1 LLVGLLL
8 CIVRYK
14 NKQNGQKPVNNLFS
28 YWMKRKKTTSALGR
42 PRAFDAEKALD
53 CAMQVFWRKGYLGT
67 SLSDLTNAMGINRP
81 SLYAAFGN
89 KKSLFRKALNRYF
102 KGPSAYLNDALQEP
116 TARAVAE
123 RLFQSVIDLLTDPQ
137 TPTTCLWVHSA
148 LSCGDDPI
156 RKEFAVQRAGAIAG
170 LRKRFKRA
178 IAEGD
183 LPADTDADALAHFVL
198 AVNFGLT
205 VQASTGAIRK
215 ELLRIAEFALKAW
228 PK

>member
-1 LLVGLLL
+1 MD
-8 CIVRYK
+8 Y
-14 NKQNGQKPVNNLFS
+14 LFTG
-28 YWMKRKKTTSALGR
+28 MKRKKIKLALGR

-53 CAMQVFWRKGYLGT
+53 CAVQIFWRKGYLGT
-67 SLSDLTNAMGINRP
+67 SLSDLTDAMGINRP

-89 KKSLFRKALNRYF
+89 KKSLFRKSLNRYF
-102 KGPSAYLNDALQEP
+102 KGPSAFYDAALQEP

-123 RLFQSVIDLLTDPQ
+123 RLFHSVIDLLTDPQ

-148 LSCGDDPI
+148 LSCGDDPL
-156 RKEFAVQRAGAIAG
+156 RKEFAAQRAATIAE
-170 LRKRFKRA
+170 LRKRFRRA

-183 LPADTDADALAHFVL
+183 LPADTDANAFAHFVL

-205 VQASTGAIRK
+205 VQATTGATRK
-215 ELLRIAEFALKAW
+215 ELLLIAEIALRAW

>member
-1 LLVGLLL
+1 MVCYSLPFGKKLN
-8 CIVRYK
+8 IMDR
-14 NKQNGQKPVNNLFS
+14 NLSMIYLFTG
-28 YWMKRKKTTSALGR
+28 MKREKIKSALGR

-53 CAMQVFWRKGYLGT
+53 CAMQIFWRKGYLGT
-67 SLSDLTNAMGINRP
+67 SLSDLTDAMGIERP

-89 KKSLFRKALNRYF
+89 KKSLFRKALDRYF
-102 KGPSAYLNDALQEP
+102 KGPSAYLHDALQEP

-123 RLFQSVIDLLTDPQ
+123 RLFQSVIDLLADPQ
-137 TPTTCLWVHSA
+137 TPTTCLWVHGA

-156 RKEFAVQRAGAIAG
+156 RKEFAAQRAAAIAELG
-170 LRKRFKRA
+170 KRFKRA

-215 ELLRIAEFALKAW
+215 ELLRIAEIALRAW